1 MKRKL
6 TIITLALLLTTA
18 CLWQI
23 QGMPT
28 VSAGLEETG
37 SDTSATT
44 PATPDAG
51 LQVPLPFRPYD
62 PAAQS
67 NVAGSNSEIQTQ
79 EITQGQKVPVFI
91 LQTSGMR
98 FAITALFF
106 IAAPLTLIM
115 IVYSAIRLIVMAE
128 SEEEGSKVK
137 RTLIFSA
144 IGLLIM
150 SLAYALVQ
158 NVIKVF

>member
-1 MKRKL
+1 MKREL
-6 TIITLALLLTTA
+6 TVIVLALLLTTA

-23 QGMPT
+23 QGVPT
-28 VSAGLEETG
+28 ISLAVDEGPA
-37 SDTSATT
+37 DTSK
-44 PATPDAG
+44 PAEIPSTG

-79 EITQGQKVPVFI
+79 EITQGQKVPVFM